1 MYENLYSIRMRAARG
16 GPHERG
22 GRHISGAERIV
33 SEAEIPN
40 IMNKLFFRAQQHELG
55 RPDFININIELLPAK
70 DIQTVTSLPV
80 HTIRS
85 GDHREGRE
93 LAKKILQLTGI
104 QHHVIE
110 QGFNFLLE
118 DPSSN
123 EAGIRGAI
131 LMDVNTGHRLEP
143 DPYRGIRASRMD
155 YDPEAEKILSQKL
168 EKFGLNN
175 NHVREALC
183 LATKVAH
190 MPGIA
195 AELCWSD
202 DPGYTAGYVASSN
215 LGYIRFNHLKEK
227 GSRRGGRVFFF
238 DPTLGTREEVIKKL
252 EQEPYVI
259 TKLGPIYGELTFDEF
274 KKLIEGMPGK

>member
-1 MYENLYSIRMRAARG
+1 MDQNLYSIRMRAARG

-40 IMNKLFFRAQQHELG
+40 IMNKLFFRAQKHELG
-55 RPDFININIELLPAK
+55 RPDFINISIELLSAK
-70 DIQTVTSLPV
+70 DILTVTSLPV
-80 HTIRS
+80 YTIRS

-93 LAKKILQLTGI
+93 LAKKVLQLTGI
-104 QHHVIE
+104 QHHVIK
-110 QGFNFLLE
+110 QGFNYLLE
-118 DPSSN
+118 DYSDN
-123 EAGIRGAI
+123 ETGIRGAI

-143 DPYRGIRASRMD
+143 DPHRGIRASHMD
-155 YDPEAEKILSQKL
+155 YHPEAEKTLSQKL
-168 EKFGLNN
+168 VKCGLNN

-190 MPGIA
+190 MPGIV

-202 DPGYTAGYVASSN
+202 DPGYTAGYVASAN

-227 GSRRGGRVFFF
+227 GSQRGGRVFFF
-238 DPTLGTREEVIKKL
+238 DPALETREEVIKKM
-252 EQEPYVI
+252 EQEPYII
-259 TKLGPIYGELTFDEF
+259 TKLGPVYGELSFDKF
-274 KKLIEGMPGK
+274 KKIIEGTKGK